1 MKAKKERIF
10 SLSATKVIS
19 VNVVKTT
26 PASSSIETKTKQIIE
41 MEIMTQIFF
50 LSFLLGSSLQYCFA
64 VTFRRDNQRS
74 YELRA
79 ESESDCKAWIQ
90 AVKQAR

>member
-1 MKAKKERIF
+1 
-10 SLSATKVIS
+10 
-19 VNVVKTT
+19 
-26 PASSSIETKTKQIIE
+26 
-41 MEIMTQIFF
+41 MTQIFF

>member
-1 MKAKKERIF
+1 MCLYF
-10 SLSATKVIS
+10 IS
-19 VNVVKTT
+19 FCLMRG
-26 PASSSIETKTKQIIE
+26 IICFVA
-41 MEIMTQIFF
+41 IR
-50 LSFLLGSSLQYCFA
+50 QYCFA

>member
-19 VNVVKTT
+19 VNVVKT